1 MVAARTMRAMASG
14 GETEGTRMTL
24 WRHILE
30 SQRQHRRARG
40 ELSTILLHLAF
51 AGKIFSHALRRAP
64 LSGQLGPTGERNVQ
78 GEATKKLDV
87 FGNATIVEAF
97 TCSELVAAIVSEEMD
112 EPRLVTCGTGASYV
126 LCIDPLDGSSNSDV
140 NGVVATIFGVYRPA
154 RNVGALITAECL
166 QSGRNQVAA
175 GYIMYGPSTI
185 LVYTTGSGVHGF
197 TLDHDI
203 GEFLLTH
210 PDIRCP
216 EAGAYY
222 SANLANMR
230 DWDTG
235 TQEYIRRLAT
245 SNDPAHSLRYSG
257 ALVADVHRSL
267 LEGGIYLYPG
277 DRQHPGG
284 KLRLVYECAPLAFV
298 VEQAGGS
305 ASTGTSPVLDT
316 AFESIH
322 HRVPFAVGSRNEVA
336 MWEDLIR
343 AHR

>member
-1 MVAARTMRAMASG
+1 MAQQAAVVDRVISAPC
-14 GETEGTRMTL
+14 GE
-24 WRHILE
+24 
-30 SQRQHRRARG
+30 
-40 ELSTILLHLAF
+40 
-51 AGKIFSHALRRAP
+51 
-64 LSGQLGPTGERNVQ
+64 
-78 GEATKKLDV
+78 
-87 FGNATIVEAF
+87 
-97 TCSELVAAIVSEEMD
+97 
-112 EPRLVTCGTGASYV
+112 
-126 LCIDPLDGSSNSDV
+126 
-140 NGVVATIFGVYRPA
+140 VVAERPA
-154 RNVGALITAECL
+154 R
-166 QSGRNQVAA
+166 VAD
-175 GYIMYGPSTI
+175 PSTMVI
-185 LVYTTGSGVHGF
+185 FGATGDLAKRKLLPALYNLNAERLLPDRFAAIGGAREGMSF

-245 SNDPAHSLRYSG
+245 SNDPAHSLRHSG

-284 KLRLVYECAPLAFV
+284 TLRLVYECAPLAFV

-316 AFESIH
+316 AFESID

-336 MWEDLIR
+336 MWDDLIR